1 MAFLNAE
8 SMFYAHQMKKYQQE
22 THTRHQKLNKT
33 VEKKT
38 ENSKKNENVQ
48 TSTETTNINDNDSSS
63 RKNSNLLLDKIREL
77 LSKGNSSH
85 KTGDFSNGQEN
96 EDSKFQFNPLILVAS
111 FLAFLSSLFNKR
123 KDHLDERHVPAIP
136 FQRHMSFNQK
146 VAHILSQDENLKYY
160 LHLEQNRFPTFF
172 KRTSSQTSCS
182 SSKSSHTNDE
192 KEQMVENESERKAI
206 QQNRLERLEQ
216 GFFNYALDRT
226 IHVEQRLKTRT
237 GGKERENSL
246 TQEEST
252 SPRFNH
258 EPSSMFRPPKK
269 DDSKE
274 DNLSELRIKEAEIT
288 DSSDSQEG
296 FFTPTRG
303 SPLEGIGTKNTVD
316 SPVQLNLEEEEA
328 LEQARQIFHA
338 VMDDQDEPEA
348 TKQKR
353 QTPEILSDE
362 RDNGKQVPSM
372 SSEDEKMNRKMSS
385 KREDRFSNEG
395 NPGSSKTSDGQN
407 YIVINEKMIALM
419 KPVEPNERSTSPF
432 EAISL
437 DVNQHQ
443 IIPSADRLRH
453 LQSPPMSRSLSNT
466 SSMASSPFEP
476 ISVSEINDD
485 ISSTSSS
492 SSFEDVS
499 FFMSEN

>member
-85 KTGDFSNGQEN
+85 KTGDYSNGQEN
-96 EDSKFQFNPLILVAS
+96 EDNKFQFNPLILVAS
-111 FLAFLSSLFNKR
+111 FLAFLSSIFNKK

-146 VAHILSQDENLKYY
+146 VAYILSQDENLKYY
-160 LHLEQNRFPTFF
+160 LHLEQNRFPTF

-182 SSKSSHTNDE
+182 SSKSSHTIDE
-192 KEQMVENESERKAI
+192 KEQMVENESESKAI
-206 QQNRLERLEQ
+206 QQHRLERLEQ

-226 IHVEQRLKTRT
+226 IHVDQQLKTRT

-269 DDSKE
+269 DDSKDSIE
-274 DNLSELRIKEAEIT
+274 DNLSELRIKEPEIT

-303 SPLEGIGTKNTVD
+303 SPLKAIETENIVD

-328 LEQARQIFHA
+328 LEQARQIIHA
-338 VMDDQDEPEA
+338 VMDDQDELEA
-348 TKQKR
+348 TEQKR
-353 QTPEILSDE
+353 QTTEILSDE
-362 RDNGKQVPSM
+362 RDSGKQVPSM
-372 SSEDEKMNRKMSS
+372 SSEDGKTNRK
-385 KREDRFSNEG
+385 DRVFSDEG
-395 NPGSSKTSDGQN
+395 NPGSSKASDGQN
-407 YIVINEKMIALM
+407 YIILNGKMIALM
-419 KPVEPNERSTSPF
+419 KSVEPNERSTSPF

-437 DVNQHQ
+437 DVSQHQ
-443 IIPSADRLRH
+443 IIPPVDRLRH
-453 LQSPPMSRSLSNT
+453 LQSPPMARSLSNT
-466 SSMASSPFEP
+466 SSMTSSPFEP